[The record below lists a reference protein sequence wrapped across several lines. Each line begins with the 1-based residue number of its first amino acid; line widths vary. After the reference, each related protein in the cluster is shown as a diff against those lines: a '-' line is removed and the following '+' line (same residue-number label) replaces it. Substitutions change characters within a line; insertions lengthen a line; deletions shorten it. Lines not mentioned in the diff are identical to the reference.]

1 MELLEQIKE
10 NAKKQ
15 CKTIVLPE
23 GTEERTIQAAD
34 QIIGEGI
41 AKIILIGNPAEI
53 QALAQKHNLKNKNTN
68 QQQTWPC
75 AQQVRFHWPRP

>member
-15 CKTIVLPE
+15 SKTIVLPE

-34 QIIGEGI
+34 Q
-41 AKIILIGNPAEI
+41 KLIPEFI
-53 QALAQKHNLKNKNTN
+53 KK
-68 QQQTWPC
+68 
-75 AQQVRFHWPRP
+75 VRTTL